1 MPPIDRITIIN
12 ANLPKTTDVN
22 TELQWLG
29 STLGLFGERDKDS
42 SCFRI
47 FVAVFDASNK
57 NKSVSSNDI
66 AHSCELARGTVI
78 YHLNRLQDAGLIVH
92 KNTRYYLSGDS
103 MEDSMKQIQNEVS
116 RMLTLLELVARSI
129 DRKVGK

>member
-12 ANLPKTTDVN
+12 AHPPKLTDVN

-47 FVAVFDASNK
+47 FVAVFNASNK
-57 NKSVSSNDI
+57 NEAVSSNDI
-66 AHSCELARGTVI
+66 ADSCELARGTVI
-78 YHLNRLQDAGLIVH
+78 HHLNKLQDAGLVVH
-92 KNTRYYLSGDS
+92 RNTRYYLSGKS
-103 MEDSMKQIQNEVS
+103 MEDSVLHLQNEVS
-116 RMLTLLELVARSI
+116 RMFTLLESVARNI
-129 DRKVGK
+129 DRKMGK

>member
-1 MPPIDRITIIN
+1 MSQIDRITIIN
-12 ANLPKTTDVN
+12 ANPPKTTDVN

-47 FVAVFDASNK
+47 FVAVFNASNK
-57 NKSVSSNDI
+57 NKSVSSNEI

-78 YHLNRLQDAGLIVH
+78 HHLKKLQDAGLIIH
-92 KNTRYYLSGDS
+92 KTNRYYLSGTS
-103 MEDSMKQIQNEVS
+103 MEDSMKQIENEMS
-116 RMLTLLELVARSI
+116 RMFALLESVARNI
-129 DRKVGK
+129 DKKMGK

>member
-12 ANLPKTTDVN
+12 ANPPKTTDVN
-22 TELQWLG
+22 TELQWIG

-47 FVAVFDASNK
+47 FVAVFNASNK
-57 NKSVSSNDI
+57 KKSVSSTDI
-66 AHSCELARGTVI
+66 AESCELARGTVI
-78 YHLNRLQDAGLIVH
+78 HHLNKLQDAGLIVH

-103 MEDSMKQIQNEVS
+103 MEDSMKQIQDEVS
-116 RMLTLLELVARSI
+116 RMFALLESVARDI
-129 DRKVGK
+129 DWKVGK